1 MRSHCE
7 SVESPSTLAYISIF
21 KMADFSTYPR
31 RRVGF
36 QVEYEGTDFVGWQDQ
51 GERFPTIQGTLERA
65 LTSFFKTPINVSGSS
80 RTDSGVHARSQ
91 VAALSFTHPIEL
103 TGLEKVMNSRLPD
116 TIAVRD
122 IRLVHEDFFPRHAV
136 KQKTYRYEMYTSRW
150 QRPLIDKF
158 STRTGHTL
166 NVEAMHEAAQR
177 LVGTHDFKSFA
188 ASDHQGHTTT
198 RTLLA
203 LNVKDLGEHSVR
215 FEVTGTGFLKQMVR
229 NLVGSLVDVGRGHRD
244 ARWIQ
249 EVLNAQHRT
258 AAGPTA
264 HARGLNLW
272 HSEVDWCHGG

>member
-1 MRSHCE
+1 MS
-7 SVESPSTLAYISIF
+7 
-21 KMADFSTYPR
+21 DFSTYPR

-65 LTSFFKTPINVSGSS
+65 LASFFKTPVHVSGSS

-91 VAALSFTHPIEL
+91 VAAISFAHPIEL
-103 TGLEKVMNSRLPD
+103 AGLEKVMNSRLPN
-116 TIAVRD
+116 TISVRD
-122 IRLVHEDFFPRHAV
+122 VRLVHDDFFPRHAV

-166 NVEAMHEAAQR
+166 RVEAMHEAAQY
-177 LVGTHDFKSFA
+177 LVGTHDFKSYA
-188 ASDHQGHTTT
+188 ASDHQGHTTI
-198 RTLLA
+198 RTLLG
-203 LNVKDLGEHSVR
+203 LNVLDLGDESVR

-229 NLVGSLVDVGRGHRD
+229 NLVGSLVEVGRGHRKPEWLRDVLD
-244 ARWIQ
+244 ARDR
-249 EVLNAQHRT
+249 A

-272 HSEVDWCHGG
+272 NSMVDWDHGN

>member
-1 MRSHCE
+1 MG
-7 SVESPSTLAYISIF
+7 
-21 KMADFSTYPR
+21 DFSTYPR

-65 LTSFFKTPINVSGSS
+65 LTAFFKSDVHVSGSS
-80 RTDSGVHARSQ
+80 RTDAGVHARAQ
-91 VAALSFTHPIEL
+91 VAAISFTHPIEL
-103 TGLEKVMNSRLPD
+103 TGLEKVINSRLPN

-122 IRLVHEDFFPRHAV
+122 IRPVHEDFFPRHAV
-136 KQKTYRYEMYTSRW
+136 KQKTYRYDMYTSRW

-166 NVEAMHEAAQR
+166 AVDAIQKAAQH

-188 ASDHQGHTTT
+188 ASDHQGHTTI

-203 LNVKDLGEHSVR
+203 LDVHALGEGNVR

-229 NLVGSLVDVGRGHRD
+229 NLVGSLVEVGRGHR
-244 ARWIQ
+244 
-249 EVLNAQHRT
+249 NAQWIKDVLAARHRT

-264 HARGLNLW
+264 PARGLNLW
-272 HSEVDWCHGG
+272 KSTVDWEHGE